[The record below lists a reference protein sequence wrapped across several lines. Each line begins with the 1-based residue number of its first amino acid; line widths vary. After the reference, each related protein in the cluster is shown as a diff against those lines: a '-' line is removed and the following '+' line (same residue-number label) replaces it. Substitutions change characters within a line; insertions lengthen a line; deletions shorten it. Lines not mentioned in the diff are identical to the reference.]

1 MRISVDPVG
10 YATAADLLGDAG
22 ELAAAALARLHHG
35 LAGSGA
41 MAGDDAA
48 SEGFAR
54 TYDDLASTAVDAMAD
69 LVDAIGTTAVLTA
82 RSGERHARADAAA
95 SVVPRDADH
104 RTTLVP
110 ARPTRCRPPSAL
122 GADDP
127 DTPALWDLVADHLEG
142 YTWPGADTR
151 RLHDAA
157 RAWSDA
163 ASELIVVERLVGHAV
178 RALEEQHSPEIEVA
192 CDSLRELLR
201 HAVDLADSLEAVGRS
216 CASFADQVET
226 TKEVVRGLLQELAV
240 ELGTTAVISGVTSV
254 VTFGGA
260 AAVGA
265 GVTAVRVAT
274 KAREIVAAFRA
285 LKALHCVEAVRKET
299 EGLGRMRK
307 ALQRYRNGSE
317 LLEAQRVVPHLA
329 RIDPPPLSASAKQL
343 QRKYK
348 HVKDF
353 DPTMEPNY
361 SPRNAAL
368 FEQRLRQFVERPDV
382 VTRRVSY
389 RGGLEGLVTFDP
401 ATGKMLMQYPDGR
414 VWSGWDLSRVQLI
427 DVIKNGHLW

>member
-22 ELAAAALARLHHG
+22 ELAAAALERLHHG

-54 TYDDLASTAVDAMAD
+54 TYDDVAATAVDAMAD

-82 RSGERHARADAAA
+82 RSGERHARADATAF
-95 SVVPRDADH
+95 VVPRDADH

-110 ARPTRCRPPSAL
+110 ARPTRHRPPSAL

-157 RAWSDA
+157 RAWSGA

-178 RALEEQHSPEIEVA
+178 RVLEEQHSPEIEVA
-192 CDSLRELLR
+192 CDSLRQLLR

-216 CASFADQVET
+216 CASFADKVET

-240 ELGTTAVISGVTSV
+240 ELGTSV

-260 AAVGA
+260 AAVGS
-265 GVTAVRVAT
+265 GVAAVRVMSF
-274 KAREIVAAFRA
+274 ARRMVRAFDA
-285 LKALHCVEAVRKET
+285 LKDMKNVQESAKRVQDLSLIRRSLVRWSDARAMMRAAEALPAMPMRARADLTVTTRQLTKKYGHARSLDATLPEHYNAAN
-299 EGLGRMRK
+299 GR
-307 ALQRYRNGSE
+307 LFQQR
-317 LLEAQRVVPHLA
+317 LEAFLA
-329 RIDPPPLSASAKQL
+329 DG
-343 QRKYK
+343 
-348 HVKDF
+348 
-353 DPTMEPNY
+353 
-361 SPRNAAL
+361 AAL
-368 FEQRLRQFVERPDV
+368 TRAVEYNRQP
-382 VTRRVSY
+382 
-389 RGGLEGLVTFDP
+389 GLVTFDP
-401 ATGKMLMQYPDGR
+401 RTGAMILQRPDGAFWS
-414 VWSGWDLSRVQLI
+414 VWNLSPKQYMH
-427 DVIKNGHLW
+427 VIRDGRLGGR